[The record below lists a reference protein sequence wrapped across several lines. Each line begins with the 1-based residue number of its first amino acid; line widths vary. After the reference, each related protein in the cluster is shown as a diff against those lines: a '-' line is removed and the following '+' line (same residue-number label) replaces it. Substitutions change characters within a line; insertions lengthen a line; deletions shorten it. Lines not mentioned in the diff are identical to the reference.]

1 MSNITTQRIRDLAKE
16 QGRSLKYLCDQ
27 IGVKSRTYFQD
38 IEKQQRE
45 IPADKLEILAA
56 TLNTT
61 VEYLGGKTDQKSKPS
76 ASDQFDALLND
87 LPAEALIDIK
97 LKIEKILS
105 LKNKP

>member
-61 VEYLGGKTDQKSKPS
+61 VDYLVGKTDQKTKPS
-76 ASDQFDALLND
+76 ASEQLDALLNG
-87 LPAEALIDIK
+87 LPVEALLDIK
-97 LKIEKILS
+97 SKIEDIL
-105 LKNKP
+105 NMR